1 MSSLLELVKFRS
13 SLITAIR
20 ALEPSPMADNIHQ
33 LKILRDDMN
42 AGEYSQIVDR
52 KINSFGLLNQNN
64 QAVIKELKDLLK
76 ITEQDIDSLA
86 DGLLS
91 TPELLVKFKY
101 NNIHVKPNNYDHK
114 EYLNDEIRGMIQNR
128 IYLYSNHLY
137 AGLILG
143 CRFREWIP
151 PMVANDPLYLTNYD
165 NKDLIEQ
172 IISEYPDVYQRRVR
186 IYQIADQDYS
196 ILPQQQFSIV
206 LSWDYL
212 PWIHAREFEKCL
224 AQVFDLLRPGGIFI
238 FSYTNC
244 DLLPSAE
251 KSLDGYRGWA
261 SGHRL
266 KQLAKQ
272 IGYEIVSMIDYA
284 VDDPM
289 VCYVSWAEL
298 KKPGEL
304 KTIKSRQALG
314 EIKSK

>member
-64 QAVIKELKDLLK
+64 QAVINELKDLLK

-86 DGLLS
+86 DELLS
-91 TPELLVKFKY
+91 TPELLDKFKY

-151 PMVANDPLYLTNYD
+151 PMVASDPLYLTNYD

-186 IYQIADQDYS
+186 IYQIAGQDYS

-212 PWIHAREFEKCL
+212 PWIHVKEFEKCL

-238 FSYTNC
+238 FSYNNC
-244 DLLPSAE
+244 DLLTSAE
-251 KSLDGYRGWA
+251 KALNGYRGWA
-261 SGHRL
+261 SGHKL

-289 VCYVSWAEL
+289 VSYVSWAEF

-304 KTIKSRQALG
+304 KTVKLRQALG